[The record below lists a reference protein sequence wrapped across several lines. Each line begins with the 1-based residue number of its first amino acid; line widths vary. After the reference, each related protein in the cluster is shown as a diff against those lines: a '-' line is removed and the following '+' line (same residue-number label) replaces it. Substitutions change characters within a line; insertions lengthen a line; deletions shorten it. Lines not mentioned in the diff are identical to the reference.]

1 MDQICFN
8 QFPNLFT
15 NRDLSKVYS
24 QLKRVK
30 LISVVDLRYHLFS
43 FLLIYQLESVQ
54 IVDIKV
60 TRKLYI

>member
-15 NRDLSKVYS
+15 NRDVSKVYS

-43 FLLIYQLESVQ
+43 FLLIYQLECVQ
-54 IVDIKV
+54 IVDIKNC
-60 TRKLYI
+60 KLYI

>member
-15 NRDLSKVYS
+15 NRDVSNVYS